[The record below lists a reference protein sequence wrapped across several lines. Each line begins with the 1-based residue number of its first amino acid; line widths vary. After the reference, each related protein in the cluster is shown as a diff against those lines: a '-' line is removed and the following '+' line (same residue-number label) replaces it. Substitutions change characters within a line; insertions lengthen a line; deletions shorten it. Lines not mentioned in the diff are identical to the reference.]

1 MGDLGF
7 EIFIICECIAIAQS
21 SSVLSA
27 LLCLVSAYFSFNI
40 EYLPTFKNVLVF
52 LQRVILEIEMN
63 YKCQTLYFKY
73 VVYWISSSS

>member
-7 EIFIICECIAIAQS
+7 EIFIICERIAIAQS

-52 LQRVILEIEMN
+52 LQRVILEIEDELQMPN
-63 YKCQTLYFKY
+63 SVLQVCSVLDKL
-73 VVYWISSSS
+73 